1 MLPQK
6 RDSVV
11 EDQISLAPESQTSTR
26 KLGVPKI
33 DVSQAASPILEP
45 MSARI
50 HDDEVTG
57 FNQQFLDGAEAID
70 DPQLL
75 GMGERVIS

>member
-1 MLPQK
+1 MLPHK

-11 EDQISLAPESQTSTR
+11 EDQISLAPEPQANTS

-33 DVSQAASPILEP
+33 DVSRSASPILEP

-50 HDDEVTG
+50 HDDEVPG
-57 FNQQFLDGAEAID
+57 FLDGAEAID

-75 GMGERVIS
+75 RMSERVIS